1 MATITSSRQANG
13 SELKDAQ
20 LGTFETECGRFSIN
34 PPGTSTLSYNYGQ
47 TPTYKNLSSEAAF
60 SKIKQTLNFE
70 NKYCETLKS
79 NAKPHF
85 YNNFNYFLLP

>member
-60 SKIKQTLNFE
+60 SKIKQTRNFE
-70 NKYCETLKS
+70 NK
-79 NAKPHF
+79 
-85 YNNFNYFLLP
+85 